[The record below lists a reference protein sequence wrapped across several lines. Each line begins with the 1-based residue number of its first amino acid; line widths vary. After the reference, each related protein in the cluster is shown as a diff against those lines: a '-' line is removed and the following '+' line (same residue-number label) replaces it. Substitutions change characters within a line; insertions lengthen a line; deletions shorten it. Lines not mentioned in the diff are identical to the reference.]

1 MILYLDSLLQVEDSL
16 VLVLRMFLESEL
28 KSVMG
33 ESYPVNE
40 KDDSEGGIKY
50 LVDENTLPCYQLLV
64 IIFSYGLIFQ
74 VPRQRNL
81 EDCGVYVL
89 EYMERFVE
97 DPLSLIE
104 DVPDK
109 IDKLK
114 LFFYEE
120 VDQKRKLMAKFLV
133 DLFNGVDVEVGLLD
147 TEFNNQ
153 GML

>member
-64 IIFSYGLIFQ
+64 IIFSYGLIF
-74 VPRQRNL
+74 
-81 EDCGVYVL
+81 
-89 EYMERFVE
+89 
-97 DPLSLIE
+97 
-104 DVPDK
+104 
-109 IDKLK
+109 
-114 LFFYEE
+114 
-120 VDQKRKLMAKFLV
+120 
-133 DLFNGVDVEVGLLD
+133 
-147 TEFNNQ
+147 
-153 GML
+153 

>member
-1 MILYLDSLLQVEDSL
+1 
-16 VLVLRMFLESEL
+16 
-28 KSVMG
+28 
-33 ESYPVNE
+33 
-40 KDDSEGGIKY
+40 
-50 LVDENTLPCYQLLV
+50 
-64 IIFSYGLIFQ
+64 
-74 VPRQRNL
+74 
-81 EDCGVYVL
+81 
-89 EYMERFVE
+89 MERFVE